1 MIKKL
6 VYIVGIT
13 LFACTLP
20 AAAQDI
26 KETKDTE
33 DTQAT
38 GRYSDLIKEYQQ
50 DMRWQEIWGEEHG
63 EATSASF
70 IMLDVP
76 ITCIRNR

>member
-38 GRYSDLIKEYQQ
+38 GRYSDLKRNERYGRYPGDGPLFRPDKRVSARYALAR
-50 DMRWQEIWGEEHG
+50 DMG
-63 EATSASF
+63 
-70 IMLDVP
+70 P
-76 ITCIRNR
+76 